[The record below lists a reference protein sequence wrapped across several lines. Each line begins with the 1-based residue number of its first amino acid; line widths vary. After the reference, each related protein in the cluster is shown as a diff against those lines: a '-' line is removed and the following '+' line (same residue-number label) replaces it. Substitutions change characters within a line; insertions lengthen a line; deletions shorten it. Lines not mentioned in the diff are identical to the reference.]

1 MGGGLS
7 VLLFARRSNIP
18 ITSNRLAL
26 DNSIGKRENTFIAK
40 TKQYYLLLMRMNE
53 EL

>member
-7 VLLFARRSNIP
+7 VLLFARSNIP

-40 TKQYYLLLMRMNE
+40 TKMYYLLSFDSE
-53 EL
+53 DE